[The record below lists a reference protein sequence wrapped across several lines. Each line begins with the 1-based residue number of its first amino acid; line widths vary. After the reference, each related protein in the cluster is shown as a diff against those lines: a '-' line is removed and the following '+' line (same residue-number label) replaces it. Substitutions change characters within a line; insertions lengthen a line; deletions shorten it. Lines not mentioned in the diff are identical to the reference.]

1 VLPEPRVVSVVV
13 EQVCKHACD
22 GIVSLGSGG
31 RLDLERALSMST
43 VTTTTATTSET
54 PSTSTPETPTTSTPS
69 TTTSAPAAF
78 DGHHD
83 TANLTRV
90 PTGIAEEDM
99 SPLQPSGH
107 SYADGTNNSASDAS
121 DKVAVHGSMES
132 TVDDMHCP
140 RAGGTTVAAARMRVT
155 AVDTLASDIVVDEG
169 VTYVEATNGHTQAVT
184 VGPTEALLVCWGI
197 TLTSH
202 PLSVCWGN
210 AYFSPRVLG

>member
-1 VLPEPRVVSVVV
+1 VTATRPARNTQVLPEPRVLSVVV
-13 EQVCKHACD
+13 EQVRKHACD

-31 RLDLERALSMST
+31 RLDLERALSIT
-43 VTTTTATTSET
+43 TITTTATTSET

-90 PTGIAEEDM
+90 PTGIAQEDM

-107 SYADGTNNSASDAS
+107 PSSASDAS

-140 RAGGTTVAAARMRVT
+140 RAGGTTVATARMRVT

-184 VGPTEALLVCWGI
+184 VGPTEALLVCWG
-197 TLTSH
+197 
-202 PLSVCWGN
+202 N
-210 AYFSPRVLG
+210 AYLSPSQRAVG